1 MSAPGPARPVVE
13 AFAPAEIARKVEDAG
28 VAKTYLPVG
37 RTLLL
42 AVTAGAFI
50 ALGGSLTATIGSV
63 SEIGLGPTRLLMG
76 LGLSM
81 GLFMVVV
88 TGAELFTGNN
98 LMLMGLF
105 SRRIGVRAL
114 LRNWSLVYLGN
125 LIGAVLIAGLV
136 YFGRWWEQGDLS
148 FAAQAINSAELRVNM
163 AFETAFVRGIL
174 ANILVCLAIWL
185 ATAGRSLT
193 EKLIGVVLPVSAFIA
208 AGYEHSVANMFFV
221 PLGLMVWT
229 EPEAAAAAG
238 LTAGEAR
245 HMHIGW
251 ASYNLLAVTIGNIIG
266 GGVMVG
272 LGHWLIHRRAG
283 VGEEVS

>member
-1 MSAPGPARPVVE
+1 MNGRGSSVGEVE
-13 AFAPAEIARKVEDAG
+13 PFAPAEIARKVSDAG

-42 AVTAGAFI
+42 VGRTLLLAVTAAAFI
-50 ALGGSLTATIGSV
+50 ALAGSLTATIGSV

-81 GLFMVVV
+81 ALFMVVV

-105 SRRIGVRAL
+105 SRRFGVRAL
-114 LRNWSLVYLGN
+114 LRNWSLVY
-125 LIGAVLIAGLV
+125 
-136 YFGRWWEQGDLS
+136 
-148 FAAQAINSAELRVNM
+148 
-163 AFETAFVRGIL
+163 L

-193 EKLIGVVLPVSAFIA
+193 EKLIGVVLPVSAIIA

-229 EPEAAAAAG
+229 EPEAATAAG
-238 LTAGEAR
+238 LTAEQAR

-251 ASYNLLAVTIGNIIG
+251 AAYNLLAVTIGNIIG
-266 GGVMVG
+266 GGLMVG

-283 VGEEVS
+283 VGAEVS